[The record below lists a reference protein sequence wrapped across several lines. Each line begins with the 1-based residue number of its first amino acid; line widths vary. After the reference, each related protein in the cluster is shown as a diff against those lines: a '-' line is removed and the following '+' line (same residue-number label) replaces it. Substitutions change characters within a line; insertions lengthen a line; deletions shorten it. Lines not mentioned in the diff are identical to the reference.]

1 MKKNEYGL
9 NWIFKRTKGTR
20 LQLVL
25 YTLLIIISTV
35 ITISLAFILKLFV
48 DIATGDLDESLLFIG
63 LISIAVI
70 TFGGIITVINSVLAQ
85 FIFGKTERGLRSEL
99 MNVILSRRMIDIS
112 KQHTGELMTKLTVDI
127 QAVSNCFVL
136 IIRSMVG
143 GIASAVI
150 ATAGMF
156 FLNWKMAL
164 IMIILTPLLM
174 LVIGIFSGP
183 MQKASETDKRNDEIN
198 RSMMQENLSRI
209 MLIKTYFMQNKI
221 LTKVK
226 KLYADK
232 LRSGLKLGMWEG
244 LVSFSG
250 EIISMVMFIVAIGV
264 GAYFVLKGETTF
276 GNLVAIVQLLNYIV
290 KTPSRISRER

>member
-1 MKKNEYGL
+1 
-9 NWIFKRTKGTR
+9 
-20 LQLVL
+20 
-25 YTLLIIISTV
+25 
-35 ITISLAFILKLFV
+35 
-48 DIATGDLDESLLFIG
+48 
-63 LISIAVI
+63 
-70 TFGGIITVINSVLAQ
+70 
-85 FIFGKTERGLRSEL
+85 
-99 MNVILSRRMIDIS
+99 
-112 KQHTGELMTKLTVDI
+112 
-127 QAVSNCFVL
+127 
-136 IIRSMVG
+136 
-143 GIASAVI
+143 
-150 ATAGMF
+150 
-156 FLNWKMAL
+156 
-164 IMIILTPLLM
+164 
-174 LVIGIFSGP
+174 
-183 MQKASETDKRNDEIN
+183 MQKASLKDKRNDEIN